1 MKQLTFAQE
10 YRYPDKPD
18 GITLPTQLS
27 YGGLTITVNAKVDTG
42 ATYCLFRREHGEE
55 LGVPVE
61 QGLHTVLD
69 TLGGPLEAFG
79 HEVIIQT
86 QDLIFESFVCFAKYP
101 GLRRNLLG
109 RQGWL
114 RKLRLAVIDYDNL
127 LYLSN
132 YNS

>member
-1 MKQLTFAQE
+1 MKELTFAQE
-10 YRYPDKPD
+10 YRYLDKPD
-18 GITLPTQLS
+18 GITLLTQLS

-61 QGLHTVLD
+61 QGLLVVLD

-86 QDLIFESFVCFAKYP
+86 SGLIFTSFVCFAKHP

-127 LYLSN
+127 LYLNTYDS
-132 YNS
+132 